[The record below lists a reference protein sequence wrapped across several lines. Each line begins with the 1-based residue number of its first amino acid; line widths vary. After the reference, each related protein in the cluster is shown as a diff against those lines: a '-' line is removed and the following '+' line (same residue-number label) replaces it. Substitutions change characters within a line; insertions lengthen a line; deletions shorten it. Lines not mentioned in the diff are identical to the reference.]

1 MTASVVALVSISV
14 VGIAERRGGR
24 AEGGGESL
32 RLVGGKRENVGLRL
46 RLRWLMV
53 ERESVVVVAKA
64 AIVMCLKQDQPTVGE
79 LEM

>member
-1 MTASVVALVSISV
+1 MTASVVALVSMSV

-53 ERESVVVVAKA
+53 ESER
-64 AIVMCLKQDQPTVGE
+64 Q
-79 LEM
+79 

>member
-1 MTASVVALVSISV
+1 MTASVVALVSMSV

-53 ERESVVVVAKA
+53 ERESVVVVAKCKCR
-64 AIVMCLKQDQPTVGE
+64 VHSKEPHP
-79 LEM
+79 